1 MAGPIDET
9 IFNKINDSA
18 TSAEAPCAY
27 RQDTIPARKRRQRR
41 SCDQCR
47 RGKRACDAGDS
58 DSLTAHTC
66 TNCLR
71 KNQCCTFNWLKT
83 ASNPRQSHRREQR
96 HAFLRNHHSCSKE
109 SVDSQNGTGCTFTN
123 TGNSQHYS
131 NSGAPSSTLSNFH
144 GLHGLYAND
153 PSGCCEVS
161 LHDCEDDCGSRHRL
175 SDALAH
181 SRPRKSLDWRSLHS
195 PESEWDWCGAPLSEQ
210 DQASFNVSPSTG
222 RSLGDSNARS
232 TMTHSLLRIYHDSM
246 ENALSCWLT
255 EHNCPYL
262 MSDSG
267 LLVSG
272 PSSAT
277 REWGSSWS
285 NRMYNRVIQLDR
297 AYSTIRPRMLTAEE
311 ERTASKALNMSIV
324 AFASQWAQAGER
336 GTRRPT
342 ESGVT
347 RDGFPV
353 SNDFERSMQESL
365 WHQTSQ
371 LLYQSATIDSF
382 RVVFALIIFSLTQRP
397 LDMTRPAPQ
406 RSKANSG
413 YETFQAL
420 VQDEDAPVF
429 LEIALRQLVAQR
441 RKLER
446 RGRRNTYSGSEEFPK
461 SLRME
466 DRATFNLLYWL
477 GVMFD
482 TLSAATCQRAVVV
495 SDNDCS
501 LPRLRKDP
509 GERDNAAKAGN
520 SGKDA
525 PQHYPFLTGAD
536 FDMPSHTNAHADD
549 DQEVWGDLFIRTGS
563 QHMEPKAARWPCSYK
578 LAALTLS
585 AAAPVK
591 VLLFR
596 RVAQLQ
602 ALVSQRASA
611 VQIEAAIKAAFHV
624 YNHWH
629 RMYNPFITD
638 CVKHHDDLPA
648 RVQSWYTLL
657 AGHWHLATFLLSDL
671 LETVDSTHLSP
682 LSERLSRQISNLVP
696 VLRRQNALAVA
707 DLSRSSIHG
716 SLGEAPDFHFALNE
730 AALLTEPWT
739 VVFVRSLCRAGYILA
754 NLTTTDVPE
763 QERRESKQRC
773 DDCIEGLW
781 YLGRKSDMAYLAARA
796 LSEMLAEAKVTVP
809 APKVLNL
816 PINDACSAPRLF
828 GLDTCNNPEDRAETA
843 QFPQTFDLMSAWAV
857 DGSIQDGSLDKWL
870 PECGDESVHQIVG
883 TENFP
888 LMDIASQE
896 YLWGC

>member
-1 MAGPIDET
+1 
-9 IFNKINDSA
+9 
-18 TSAEAPCAY
+18 
-27 RQDTIPARKRRQRR
+27 
-41 SCDQCR
+41 
-47 RGKRACDAGDS
+47 
-58 DSLTAHTC
+58 
-66 TNCLR
+66 
-71 KNQCCTFNWLKT
+71 
-83 ASNPRQSHRREQR
+83 
-96 HAFLRNHHSCSKE
+96 
-109 SVDSQNGTGCTFTN
+109 
-123 TGNSQHYS
+123 
-131 NSGAPSSTLSNFH
+131 
-144 GLHGLYAND
+144 
-153 PSGCCEVS
+153 
-161 LHDCEDDCGSRHRL
+161 
-175 SDALAH
+175 
-181 SRPRKSLDWRSLHS
+181 
-195 PESEWDWCGAPLSEQ
+195 
-210 DQASFNVSPSTG
+210 
-222 RSLGDSNARS
+222 
-232 TMTHSLLRIYHDSM
+232 MTHSLLRIYHDSM

-267 LLVSG
+267 LLISG

-297 AYSTIRPRMLTAEE
+297 AYSTVRPRTLTAEE
-311 ERTASKALNMSIV
+311 ERTASKALNMTIV

-336 GTRRPT
+336 STRRPT

-347 RDGFPV
+347 RDGFPI

-406 RSKANSG
+406 RSTTVSG
-413 YETFQAL
+413 YENFLAL

-446 RGRRNTYSGSEEFPK
+446 YGQRNTYLGSEDFPK
-461 SLRME
+461 SLRRE

-495 SDNDCS
+495 SDDDCA

-509 GERDNAAKAGN
+509 GERDNASEPRNTEKYPPPHYSFHTGN
-520 SGKDA
+520 
-525 PQHYPFLTGAD
+525 D
-536 FDMPSHTNAHADD
+536 FDMPSHTNAHVND
-549 DQEVWGDLFIRTGS
+549 DQGVWGDLFVRTES
-563 QHMEPKAARWPCSYK
+563 PHMEPKAARWPCSYK
-578 LAALTLS
+578 HAASTLS

-602 ALVSQRASA
+602 ALVSQQASA
-611 VQIEAAIKAAFHV
+611 KQIEAGIKAAFYV

-629 RMYNPFITD
+629 HMYNPFITD
-638 CVKHHDDLPA
+638 CVKHHDELPA

-682 LSERLSRQISNLVP
+682 LSERLSRQMSNLVP
-696 VLRRQNALAVA
+696 MLRRQNAIAVA

-716 SLGEAPDFHFALNE
+716 SVGEAPDFHFALNE

-739 VVFVRSLCRAGYILA
+739 VVFVRSLCQAGYTLA
-754 NLTTTDVPE
+754 NITSSDVPE
-763 QERRESKQRC
+763 EERREAKQRC

-781 YLGRKSDMAYLAARA
+781 FLGRKSDMAYLAARA
-796 LSEMLAEAKVTVP
+796 LSEMLAEAKNTVS
-809 APKVLNL
+809 APKVLGL
-816 PINDACSAPRLF
+816 PINDAYSAPQLF
-828 GLDTCNNPEDRAETA
+828 GLDLCNNPENRAETA
-843 QFPQTFDLMSAWAV
+843 QFPQTLDLTSAWTV
-857 DGSIQDGSLDKWL
+857 DESIQDGSLDNWL
-870 PECGDESVHQIVG
+870 PECGDESLQQTGG
-883 TENFP
+883 TGNFS
-888 LMDIASQE
+888 LIDIASQE
-896 YLWGC
+896 HLWGC